1 MHCTLTVSL
10 QKAVAFAAVTLCALA
25 AAGPASA
32 AALEDK
38 YAALGGSAGVL
49 GAPTSRVYGTLD
61 GQARYQRYEWG
72 AIYSHSVEGTY
83 EIHGGI
89 YAKWAAMGA
98 ERSPLGYPKSDEL
111 DAGDGRGRFSYFQAG
126 VIAWTPQTGAN
137 AVYGGIGAKWLAA
150 GGILGFGYPVTD
162 ELPTPDGRGRYNH
175 FENGKSIYWT
185 PQTGAHIIYGGIR
198 GLWASMGWERSW
210 LGYPVS
216 DEMDVSGGGRINYFE
231 RGVIFWSPQSGA
243 RASR

>member
-1 MHCTLTVSL
+1 MKSPLSL
-10 QKAVAFAAVTLCALA
+10 SLSKSVLCAAMALCAVAAAT
-25 AAGPASA
+25 PASA

-38 YAALGGSAGVL
+38 YAALGGSAGLL
-49 GAPTSRVYGTLD
+49 GAPTSLVYRTAD
-61 GQARYQRYEWG
+61 GQARYQRYEHG
-72 AIYSHSVEGTY
+72 AIYSHATEGTY
-83 EIHGGI
+83 EIHGAI
-89 YAKWAAMGA
+89 YQKWAEMGR

-137 AVYGGIGAKWLAA
+137 AVYGAIGSKWLSA

-185 PQTGAHIIYGGIR
+185 PQTGAH
-198 GLWASMGWERSW
+198 
-210 LGYPVS
+210 
-216 DEMDVSGGGRINYFE
+216 
-231 RGVIFWSPQSGA
+231 VI
-243 RASR
+243 